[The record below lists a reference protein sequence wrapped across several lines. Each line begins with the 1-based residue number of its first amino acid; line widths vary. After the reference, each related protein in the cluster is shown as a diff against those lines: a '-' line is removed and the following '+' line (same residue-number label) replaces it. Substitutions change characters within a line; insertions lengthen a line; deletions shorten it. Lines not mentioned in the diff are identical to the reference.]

1 MATEIESKVEILQ
14 DISAK
19 LSGELQSIQRTRSK
33 ARAEVDGDG
42 LTLETCNQL
51 SNQMFLAENKA
62 RRLYTGLL
70 SVHQSM
76 AVFVPEG
83 LSEGSKDW
91 PP

>member
-1 MATEIESKVEILQ
+1 MATEIENKVEILQ

-19 LSGELQSIQRTRSK
+19 LSGELQAIQRTRSK

-42 LTLETCNQL
+42 LTPETCAQL
-51 SNQMFLAENKA
+51 SGQMFSAEKKA
-62 RRLYTGLL
+62 LKLFTGLL

-76 AVFVPEG
+76 ALFVPDG
-83 LSEGSKDW
+83 VSEASKDW